1 MIRIGA
7 LISWPTIACRRYC
20 RIYYLDESWM
30 LAKDEVGNP
39 FVLLRYDLES
49 LVGRGI
55 VQVEGGG

>member
-1 MIRIGA
+1 
-7 LISWPTIACRRYC
+7 
-20 RIYYLDESWM
+20 M